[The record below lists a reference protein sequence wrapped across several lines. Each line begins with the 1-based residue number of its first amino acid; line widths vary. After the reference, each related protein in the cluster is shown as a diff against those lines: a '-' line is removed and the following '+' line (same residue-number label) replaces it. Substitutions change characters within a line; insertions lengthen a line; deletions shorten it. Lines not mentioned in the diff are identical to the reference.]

1 MHVYIANFKTNA
13 CISFDS
19 SHIEYCY
26 SFCVVD
32 SKPLYVSIAITLDG
46 KPFLDQILHPTCSLN
61 KPYIDISYY
70 DIIFNAL
77 LQHCIRP

>member
-1 MHVYIANFKTNA
+1 MHVYIANFKTNT
-13 CISFDS
+13 CISFYS

-46 KPFLDQILHPTCSLN
+46 
-61 KPYIDISYY
+61 
-70 DIIFNAL
+70 
-77 LQHCIRP
+77 